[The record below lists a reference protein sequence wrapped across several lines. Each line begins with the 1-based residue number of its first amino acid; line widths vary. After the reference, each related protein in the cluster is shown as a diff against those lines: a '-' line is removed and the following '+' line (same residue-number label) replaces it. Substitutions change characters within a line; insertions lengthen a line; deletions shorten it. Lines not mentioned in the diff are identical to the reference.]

1 MSKLLMFLYHAGQF
15 GCGRSDSPFRIKAG
29 NGQFLAMILII
40 PIVGGLT
47 AWLTDSAGIFDFL
60 DERWPIDYGRMHSRN
75 YLSPWTLIILLP
87 LVILHFS
94 LKNFIAS
101 NVFQTQLNI
110 FKEKIIAEKADT
122 LLWLPP
128 LVVLMSVLLTVF
140 LLTMFMW
147 GILFVFLVFVLLEI
161 HLRKTIIKPD

>member
-1 MSKLLMFLYHAGQF
+1 
-15 GCGRSDSPFRIKAG
+15 
-29 NGQFLAMILII
+29 
-40 PIVGGLT
+40 V
-47 AWLTDSAGIFDFL
+47 
-60 DERWPIDYGRMHSRN
+60 
-75 YLSPWTLIILLP
+75 
-87 LVILHFS
+87 
-94 LKNFIAS
+94 
-101 NVFQTQLNI
+101 

>member
-1 MSKLLMFLYHAGQF
+1 M
-15 GCGRSDSPFRIKAG
+15 
-29 NGQFLAMILII
+29 LI
-40 PIVGGLT
+40 
-47 AWLTDSAGIFDFL
+47 
-60 DERWPIDYGRMHSRN
+60 
-75 YLSPWTLIILLP
+75 P

-101 NVFQTQLNI
+101 NVFQTQLKV

-128 LVVLMSVLLTVF
+128 LVGLMSVLLTVF